1 MSHELLVLDNN
12 MKHFQLCDVSGKLLI
27 TCPLYCR
34 QQIDRPEKRQS
45 VRDSNRVQCS
55 STRSSY
61 QTLIV
66 KYCGFSSHHVLHYK
80 FNVIALRIV
89 NSLELD
95 TNTLLIHKGI
105 IRISRQQLWRQDNL
119 AFNANLD

>member
-1 MSHELLVLDNN
+1 
-12 MKHFQLCDVSGKLLI
+12 MKHFKLRDVSGKLLI
-27 TCPLYCR
+27 CPLDCR
-34 QQIDRPEKRQS
+34 QQIDRPEKRQLVS
-45 VRDSNRVQCS
+45 DSNRLKCF
-55 STRSSY
+55 STRSSF

-66 KYCGFSSHHVLHYK
+66 KNCGFSSNHVVHYK
-80 FNVIALRIV
+80 FNFIALRIV

-95 TNTLLIHKGI
+95 THTLLIHKGI